1 MSYKECQTELK
12 NKLSY
17 VQVNAVVW
25 SEQLQVGQARGSLV
39 EVYGS
44 YNLSMSKYL
53 LFDCMQCLL

>member
-44 YNLSMSKYL
+44 YNLSMSKY
-53 LFDCMQCLL
+53 CVV